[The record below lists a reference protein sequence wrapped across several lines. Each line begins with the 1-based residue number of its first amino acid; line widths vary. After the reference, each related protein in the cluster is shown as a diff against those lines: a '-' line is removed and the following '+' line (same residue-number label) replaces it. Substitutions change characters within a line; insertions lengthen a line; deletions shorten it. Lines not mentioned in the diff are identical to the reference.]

1 MYPIIISNKN
11 PFSYF
16 DNDHMKKQDYKEYIL
31 KDYVIKC
38 TNDKKELIKT
48 DQCEKL
54 KKELLNTSSNIF
66 FP

>member
-1 MYPIIISNKN
+1 
-11 PFSYF
+11 
-16 DNDHMKKQDYKEYIL
+16 MKKQDYKEYIL

-54 KKELLNTSSNIF
+54 KQLIFNDGSNIF